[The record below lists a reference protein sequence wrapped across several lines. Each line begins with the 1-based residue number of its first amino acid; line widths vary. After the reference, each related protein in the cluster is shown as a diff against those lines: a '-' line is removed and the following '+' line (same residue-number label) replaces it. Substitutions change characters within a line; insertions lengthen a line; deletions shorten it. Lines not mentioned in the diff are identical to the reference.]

1 MSGMEEMFLP
11 AKHFTRMA
19 CLPSG
24 VCVGGKFCRQV
35 QHLLYYPMLLAL
47 SVCVCIHMYI
57 YDFSCFSWCCS
68 LFSLSCAPVLPVFQV
83 GHMRSCGH
91 PPWLQSRTLRKSRT
105 KVSFLLLLSLKLE
118 NISLEAMDKLLQAFL
133 PFSGFKI
140 SLLFHS
146 CLRYGLQMTLYCS
159 GVSMYHLTLGA
170 AGINLGSC
178 DQRAK
183 KLADHAQGISCG
195 C

>member
-1 MSGMEEMFLP
+1 
-11 AKHFTRMA
+11 
-19 CLPSG
+19 
-24 VCVGGKFCRQV
+24 
-35 QHLLYYPMLLAL
+35 
-47 SVCVCIHMYI
+47 
-57 YDFSCFSWCCS
+57 
-68 LFSLSCAPVLPVFQV
+68 
-83 GHMRSCGH
+83 MRSCGH

-105 KVSFLLLLSLKLE
+105 KVGFLLLLSLKLK

-159 GVSMYHLTLGA
+159 GVSVFHLTLGA

-178 DQRAK
+178 DQKAK

-195 C
+195 CQRTNNLSFLLRNRLYLLAASPHHALAENWETFGIYDCNESIICKKRCSPMWAFARPGTHWKAPSIPPNFPDQGQ

>member
-19 CLPSG
+19 CLPPG
-24 VCVGGKFCRQV
+24 VGGEVLQTSSAFA
-35 QHLLYYPMLLAL
+35 LL
-47 SVCVCIHMYI
+47 SNVISFKCVCVCIHMYI